1 MLSFFRR
8 FVNSKVGVIVTFIVL
23 GMIAVAFAAS
33 DITNTQLSGGGGLAD
48 NQVAEVGDEAI
59 SVADLRTRV
68 QDELQAARQQ
78 QPTLDIGTFLAA
90 GALDGVLQRMVT
102 GTALAEFGREQGMVV
117 SKRLVDGQIA
127 SIPALQ
133 GPTGKFDENL
143 YRRILAERRL
153 TDARVREDI
162 RRDIIVQQ
170 LTGPTVGA
178 GQVPQQLA
186 IPYASLLLEQ
196 RAGQLGVIPASAV
209 TVDTTPTPAELQTF
223 YGRNLSRYR
232 VPERRSIRYALVTP
246 EAVRAGAT
254 PTDAE
259 IAQYYAQNRATYQP
273 TERRTI
279 AQVVVADQAGANALA
294 ARVRGGASIAA
305 AAQAAG
311 LEASTASGV
320 DKAAYATQ
328 TSPAVADA
336 VFAAA
341 RGAVVGPVRGP
352 LGYTVA
358 RVEAVEQVA
367 GRTLAQVRDEIAA
380 TLATRKSAEALADLR
395 SRIDDGLADGA
406 TFDEAVADAKL
417 QPRST
422 PPLAAAGGVDPA
434 LAPLVT
440 AAFAAEDGDGPQL
453 VPTGPD
459 GSFAV
464 VVVGQVLPAAPRPLG
479 EISNQVT
486 ADLVADR
493 RRQAARR
500 IAGEVLAKVNRGT
513 PLVQALAQS
522 GMPAPRP
529 LAASRAELA
538 QAQGGAAPALA
549 LMFSMPQGSA
559 KLLEAPGEGW
569 QIIKLDR
576 IQRGN
581 ASRIPAA
588 VRAARTDISRLIGRE
603 YAEQFARAVR
613 AEVGV
618 ETDAGAVA
626 RVRDELSGQ
635 GGAGN

>member
-8 FVNSKVGVIVTFIVL
+8 IINSKVGFVVTFIVL
-23 GMIAVAFAAS
+23 GVIALAFAAS
-33 DITNTQLSGGGGLAD
+33 DISNTQLSGGGGLAD
-48 NQVAEVGDEAI
+48 NQVAEVGGEAI

-162 RRDIIVQQ
+162 RRDILVQQ

-259 IAQYYAQNRATYQP
+259 IAQYYAQNRASYQP
-273 TERRTI
+273 TERRTV

-311 LEASTASGV
+311 LEASTAAGV
-320 DKAAYATQ
+320 DKAAYAAQ

-336 VFAAA
+336 VFTAA

-367 GRTLAQVRDEIAA
+367 GRTLAQVREEIAA

-406 TFDEAVADAKL
+406 TFDEAVVDAKL
-417 QPRST
+417 QPRAT
-422 PPLAAAGGVDPA
+422 PPLAAGQADPA
-434 LAPLVT
+434 LAPLLA

-459 GSFAV
+459 GGFAV

-479 EISNQVT
+479 EIANQVT

-576 IQRGN
+576 IQRGD